1 MTAWLTAIG
10 YSLCYGTIITKMFR
24 VFYIFRNPTMKKRVV
39 SYSELVHL
47 KIFNYHHLQKLHDWM
62 LALIVLMFIAIDV
75 IILLVYDVHSA
86 TQDTLEAIRLSNR
99 ERMRE
104 EIGVRDLNFLNT
116 M

>member
-24 VFYIFRNPTMKKRVV
+24 VFYIFRNPTMKKRIV
-39 SYSELVHL
+39 SYSELVQL
-47 KIFNYHHLQKLHDWM
+47 KINSFFNYHHLQKLHDWM

-75 IILLVYDVHSA
+75 VILLVYDVYSA
-86 TQDTLEAIRLSNR
+86 TQGTLEAIRLSNR

-104 EIGVRDLNFLNT
+104 EIGVRDLNF
-116 M
+116 

>member
-1 MTAWLTAIG
+1 
-10 YSLCYGTIITKMFR
+10 
-24 VFYIFRNPTMKKRVV
+24 
-39 SYSELVHL
+39 
-47 KIFNYHHLQKLHDWM
+47 M

-86 TQDTLEAIRLSNR
+86 TQGTLEAVRLSNR